1 MRINSFYIVP
11 FIQTSNVPKVIKRVE
26 PITKPK
32 AVDFKREYLDI
43 KKKAENEEEI
53 KHIDIRI

>member
-1 MRINSFYIVP
+1 M
-11 FIQTSNVPKVIKRVE
+11 QTSNVPKVIKRVE

-53 KHIDIRI
+53 KHIDIRIW